1 MWRASNLASS
11 LLGLV
16 EYPALHGALDCLE
29 ADRYQFLQVHQV
41 LYINGRLGSPTGRC
55 HLLLLLRLRGDHLL
69 GHPQEVTLKDTG
81 EGDFLLHHTFEFF
94 VLLPVGLLELL
105 RLHF

>member
-29 ADRYQFLQVHQV
+29 ADSYQLLQVHQV
-41 LYINGRLGSPTGRC
+41 LYINGRLGRATGRR
-55 HLLLLLRLRGDHLL
+55 HLLLLLRLRGYHLF

-81 EGDFLLHHTFEFF
+81 EGDFLLHHTFKFF

>member
-16 EYPALHGALDCLE
+16 EYPTLHGALDGLE
-29 ADRYQFLQVHQV
+29 ADSYQLLQVHQV

-55 HLLLLLRLRGDHLL
+55 HLLLLRLSGDHLL
-69 GHPQEVTLKDTG
+69 GHPEEITLKDAG

-94 VLLPVGLLELL
+94 VFLPVGLLELL

>member
-1 MWRASNLASS
+1 MTSN

-16 EYPALHGALDCLE
+16 EYPTLHGALDGLE
-29 ADRYQFLQVHQV
+29 ADRYQLLQVHQV
-41 LYINGRLGSPTGRC
+41 LYINCRLGSATGR
-55 HLLLLLRLRGDHLL
+55 HHLLLLRLRGDHLL
-69 GHPQEVTLKDTG
+69 GHAEEVTLKDTG

>member
-11 LLGLV
+11 LLWLV

-41 LYINGRLGSPTGRC
+41 LYINCRLGSPTGRR
-55 HLLLLLRLRGDHLL
+55 HLLLLRLRGDHLL